1 MGRVQDCSVKSSA
14 IASSLTEEELRIA
27 QTAVSIDE
35 WPERISTT
43 FVDLWERPTSGIEL
57 RSSIST
63 SQSIKRKKR
72 FADYQERQIESLGHD
87 PSKPTVGLARS
98 ENERLDG
105 EEGTMECNQTPTTRE
120 CQPNSFLDEPSIPCT
135 HPERIRLRGPFCPIA
150 QLPNCH
156 DVVRDSQETVMF
168 TCRAHR
174 HHRKRLARIVAD
186 QWLYV
191 ARYRL
196 ITLRFRRQ
204 HGERLKRAL
213 GSETDDEK
221 STHCLDGFSPA
232 TCKKDGTDCTSCKFA
247 SGKIET
253 RAAAESEGVL
263 DVPVVEK
270 ASTEMVSLHASK
282 ALFQGIAAKSRS
294 DLERPPTQVDTAS
307 VEASSYTLGAGQPSS
322 RRPDVNQMVLALE
335 LVEGKINDPRE
346 KKLILAQR
354 HYERKML
361 RAVYDRWERARFS
374 SALARELAQHSLEA
388 SHTELAVSWFVK
400 ALVKRFLLSWKEQA
414 AVQRISRRNHWHA
427 VVHFKMQSVA
437 KGLRGLRENVE
448 LEYFK
453 ESLQRLSIKSYQE
466 SLKRKAVTGCKLL
479 HQSKRLKSAQLE
491 HATAQWKTAKLQER
505 FDKWYFAT
513 ALRSMK
519 KNQLLKS
526 VNFSCRQ
533 LCLRGFRAW
542 REVRNLSIKVKSLK
556 EARLIRLRES
566 LGKLKKMHV
575 LRAWKSLRK
584 VMNISRFNEARAI
597 QFFLGFKAAAVVKAL
612 HVHMQEQ
619 KLKRS
624 LLAKATQ
631 FQETKCLQRAVSTWN
646 EYVFLRQLGRLAAD
660 HRRRRQLKHSLH
672 ILAQWKDPQPEF
684 KKTQQ
689 QQQFEKTQQDNTLRE
704 SLNMYR
710 RLRDLENPQRIAQPD
725 SPFMRAVSSSR
736 AQPRRPAFLYDDV
749 DQTRTPV
756 LVPKG
761 GNERNNSGNESSKY
775 LSLVAREVE
784 WMEQILLDYEDI
796 KVQIVKL
803 RAELA
808 VLLETRTSGDV
819 NNFDSKEKIKM
830 MQNPKILLLQ
840 QEIHSLEAKKMVQM
854 PLIQAVLSRVQDL
867 RTKRAPK

>member
-1 MGRVQDCSVKSSA
+1 M
-14 IASSLTEEELRIA
+14 
-27 QTAVSIDE
+27 
-35 WPERISTT
+35 
-43 FVDLWERPTSGIEL
+43 
-57 RSSIST
+57 
-63 SQSIKRKKR
+63 
-72 FADYQERQIESLGHD
+72 
-87 PSKPTVGLARS
+87 
-98 ENERLDG
+98 
-105 EEGTMECNQTPTTRE
+105 
-120 CQPNSFLDEPSIPCT
+120 
-135 HPERIRLRGPFCPIA
+135 
-150 QLPNCH
+150 
-156 DVVRDSQETVMF
+156 
-168 TCRAHR
+168 
-174 HHRKRLARIVAD
+174 
-186 QWLYV
+186 
-191 ARYRL
+191 
-196 ITLRFRRQ
+196 
-204 HGERLKRAL
+204 
-213 GSETDDEK
+213 
-221 STHCLDGFSPA
+221 
-232 TCKKDGTDCTSCKFA
+232 
-247 SGKIET
+247 
-253 RAAAESEGVL
+253 
-263 DVPVVEK
+263 
-270 ASTEMVSLHASK
+270 
-282 ALFQGIAAKSRS
+282 
-294 DLERPPTQVDTAS
+294 
-307 VEASSYTLGAGQPSS
+307 
-322 RRPDVNQMVLALE
+322 
-335 LVEGKINDPRE
+335 
-346 KKLILAQR
+346 
-354 HYERKML
+354 
-361 RAVYDRWERARFS
+361 
-374 SALARELAQHSLEA
+374 
-388 SHTELAVSWFVK
+388 SWFVK

-542 REVRNLSIKVKSLK
+542 REVRDLSIKVKSLK

-710 RLRDLENPQRIAQPD
+710 
-725 SPFMRAVSSSR
+725 
-736 AQPRRPAFLYDDV
+736 Y
-749 DQTRTPV
+749 
-756 LVPKG
+756 
-761 GNERNNSGNESSKY
+761 
-775 LSLVAREVE
+775 
-784 WMEQILLDYEDI
+784 
-796 KVQIVKL
+796 
-803 RAELA
+803 
-808 VLLETRTSGDV
+808 
-819 NNFDSKEKIKM
+819 
-830 MQNPKILLLQ
+830 
-840 QEIHSLEAKKMVQM
+840 
-854 PLIQAVLSRVQDL
+854 
-867 RTKRAPK
+867 